1 MSVTTDD
8 MDLNA
13 RDTEVLESLTEG
25 RANPLLLRERT
36 GLDKGDMNTVL
47 NKLARGGFVRSPVR
61 GLYEIT
67 PAGRAEIDGREG
79 VVVTLSDDQIAAV
92 QGGGVATV
100 TSDEYAIY
108 VGARENRDALL
119 DAVHDTDAD
128 VTESQATD
136 RSVVEIDSE
145 GDQSA

>member
-1 MSVTTDD
+1 MTDTTGD
-8 MDLNA
+8 MDLDA
-13 RDTEVLESLTEG
+13 RDTEVLESLTDG

-36 GLDKGDMNTVL
+36 GLDKGTMNTVL

-79 VVVTLSDDQIAAV
+79 VVVTLSDDQIVAV
-92 QGGGVATV
+92 QAGEVATI
-100 TSDEYAIY
+100 TSDEYTIY
-108 VGARENRDALL
+108 VGARENREVLL
-119 DAVHDTDAD
+119 DAVRETDAD
-128 VTESQATD
+128 VSESHATD

-145 GDQSA
+145 E